1 VQPGEAEVMVVEVM
15 VVLAE
20 VWVHAGAPFGIA
32 AAMLVVSALWAGE
45 IVTSGKQQSINRNGW

>member
-1 VQPGEAEVMVVEVM
+1 MVVEVM